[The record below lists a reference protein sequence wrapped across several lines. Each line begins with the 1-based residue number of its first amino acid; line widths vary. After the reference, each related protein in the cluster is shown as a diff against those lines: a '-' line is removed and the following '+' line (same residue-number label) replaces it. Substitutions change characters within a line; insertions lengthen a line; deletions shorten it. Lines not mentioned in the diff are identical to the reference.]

1 MNATTEFYQTLSSMS
16 FTLLGIWFAVMQFAN
31 GSWRGDPQRHRAN
44 LHIALHFF
52 LPGFL
57 GLSALLS
64 GNPDSGLLWRSVF
77 VLGGLVAVAE
87 SLSFLQLSRAPF
99 GLAGQVLRMLDPVL
113 LTLMVVAAVLP
124 EGLFLVT
131 PLQIEGM
138 LTGLLFMS
146 GLCYVWLAFA
156 EPAPPTPQPPH

>member
-16 FTLLGIWFAVMQFAN
+16 FTLLGIWFAVMQFSN
-31 GSWRGDPQRHRAN
+31 GRWRSDPQRHRTN

-57 GLSALLS
+57 SLAALLS
-64 GNPDSGLLWRSVF
+64 GGTD
-77 VLGGLVAVAE
+77 GGLMWRIVFIIGGVVGLIE
-87 SLSFLQLSRAPF
+87 SLSFLQVSGAPF
-99 GLAGQVLRMLDPVL
+99 ASAGRFLRATDPL
-113 LTLMVVAAVLP
+113 LYTLMVLAAVLP
-124 EGLFLVT
+124 AGLFLVT

-138 LTGLLFMS
+138 VTGVLFMS

-156 EPAPPTPQPPH
+156 ERAPVNPHR